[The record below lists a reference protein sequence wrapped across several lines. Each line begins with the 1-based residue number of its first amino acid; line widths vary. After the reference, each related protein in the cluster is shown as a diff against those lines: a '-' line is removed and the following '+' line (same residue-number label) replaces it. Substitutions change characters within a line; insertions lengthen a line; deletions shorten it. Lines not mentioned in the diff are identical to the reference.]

1 MRRIIRPPLFAILAV
16 LLGGLVLPAAAAP
29 QAGAPHYDH
38 VFELV
43 EENHGF
49 DQIIGNPAAPT
60 LNRLADAYGY
70 ASHYYGVTHPSG
82 PNYVAMLGGGT
93 FGVTSDNAYWLFN
106 INQPSLMSQLD
117 AAGKSWRGYLQG
129 MPYPGYRGYCYPVRC
144 LGVPDSDTL
153 YIAKHNGLAY
163 FNGIRNNPSEMAK
176 MQPLGQLTTDL
187 NSGNV
192 PNFSY
197 IMPDECTDMHGAPP
211 VCVDSGDPGDVN
223 DNWLVT
229 TADTFIAKTVA
240 QISSSRVWA
249 SGNNAIVITFD
260 EGDGGDNSGCCGS
273 TQGGGRALTVVITNH
288 GQRHQVDATPYNH
301 YSLLSGLQHVFGLG
315 CLAATCDTADIK
327 PITPLFAVDPNQPA
341 QPVPASLLD
350 GDQPPPP
357 VTGSDQGTVAPV
369 SAPAPAPGGSGHWQ
383 VIPSPNLSG
392 NDNNLAAVSAP
403 AANNAWAVGNYYTD
417 ANPNVFRNLALHW
430 DGTRWTAIAPPNVGI
445 QENTLFGVS
454 ALPTGQAWAAGYY
467 ADANYHIR
475 TLIEHY
481 DGSSWTVVPSLNPGA
496 ERDMLFAIS
505 ARADN
510 DVWAVGGSQDAPEGT
525 FHTLVEHWDGH
536 AWSVLPS
543 PNPGP
548 KGNELFGVTLAGS
561 QMWAVGQQ
569 QNTGFPGKALIERW
583 DGHAWS
589 VIPAS
594 GTETYDPYAATAMGD
609 RVLVAGD
616 RENDKSP
623 QRTLAITVTGRTAT
637 AAEPPTVGTSENDFY
652 GVTSLGG
659 MAWAAGRSTD
669 SDPNVQNHVTLI
681 ESLVNGRWTVQPTPN
696 PGGAGGDN
704 GFGGIAAAPNATV
717 WAVGAYRTASSS
729 NETLIERYV
738 P

>member
-1 MRRIIRPPLFAILAV
+1 
-16 LLGGLVLPAAAAP
+16 
-29 QAGAPHYDH
+29 
-38 VFELV
+38 
-43 EENHGF
+43 
-49 DQIIGNPAAPT
+49 
-60 LNRLADAYGY
+60 
-70 ASHYYGVTHPSG
+70 
-82 PNYVAMLGGGT
+82 
-93 FGVTSDNAYWLFN
+93 
-106 INQPSLMSQLD
+106 
-117 AAGKSWRGYLQG
+117 
-129 MPYPGYRGYCYPVRC
+129 
-144 LGVPDSDTL
+144 
-153 YIAKHNGLAY
+153 
-163 FNGIRNNPSEMAK
+163 MAK
-176 MQPLGQLTTDL
+176 MQPLGRLSTDL

-211 VCVDSGDPGDVN
+211 VCVDSGNPGDVN

-240 QISSSRVWA
+240 QISSSPVWT

-260 EGDGGDNSGCCGS
+260 EGDSGDNSGCCGS
-273 TQGGGRALTVVITNH
+273 TQGGGHALTVVVTNH

-327 PITPLFAVDPNQPA
+327 PMTPLFAGEPHQPA

-357 VTGSDQGTVAPV
+357 VTGSDQGTVSPV
-369 SAPAPAPGGSGHWQ
+369 SAPTPAPGSSGHWQ

-403 AANNAWAVGNYYTD
+403 TANDAWAVGSYYTD
-417 ANPNVFRNLALHW
+417 ANPNVFRNLAVHW
-430 DGTRWTAIAPPNVGI
+430 DGTRWTASAPPNVGV

-454 ALPTGQAWAAGYY
+454 ALPTGQAWATGYY
-467 ADANYHIR
+467 ADANYHVR

-481 DGSSWTVVPSLNPGA
+481 NGSAWTVVPSPNPGA

-510 DVWAVGGSQDAPEGT
+510 DVWAVGGSQDTPAGA

-536 AWSVLPS
+536 AWSVVPS
-543 PNPGP
+543 PNPGRH
-548 KGNELFGVTLAGS
+548 GNELFGVTLAGA
-561 QMWAVGQQ
+561 QVWAVGQQ
-569 QNTGFPGKALIERW
+569 QDTGFPGRALIERW

-589 VIPAS
+589 VIPVS
-594 GTETYDPYAATAMGD
+594 GTETYDPYAATVLGD

-616 RENDKSP
+616 RENDNSP
-623 QRTLAITVTGRTAT
+623 QRSLAITVAGRTAT

-659 MAWAAGRSTD
+659 VTWAAGRSTD
-669 SDPNVQNHVTLI
+669 SDPNVQNHASLI
-681 ESLVNGRWTVQPTPN
+681 ESFVNGQWTVQPTPN

-704 GFGGIAAAPNATV
+704 GFGGIAAAPNGTV
-717 WAVGAYRTASSS
+717 WAVGAYHTANSS